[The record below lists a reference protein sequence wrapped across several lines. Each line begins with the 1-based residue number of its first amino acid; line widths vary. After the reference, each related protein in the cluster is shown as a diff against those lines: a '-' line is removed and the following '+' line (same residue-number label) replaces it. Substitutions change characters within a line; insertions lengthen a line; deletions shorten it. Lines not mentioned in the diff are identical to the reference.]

1 MTFHNTET
9 SNVLSKCDFRV
20 EKHEAAAK
28 TSVQN
33 PVCNQKR
40 TALGRNED
48 KTSSSTKLST
58 NWCKPSMSGS
68 TAPDQGMELAHY

>member
-1 MTFHNTET
+1 MAFHNTET
-9 SNVLSKCDFRV
+9 SNVLSKCDFRL

-33 PVCNQKR
+33 PVRNQKR

-58 NWCKPSMSGS
+58 SWCKPSMSGS

>member
-1 MTFHNTET
+1 MTFHNIET

-48 KTSSSTKLST
+48 KTSSSSKLST

-68 TAPDQGMELAHY
+68 TAPGQGMELAHY